1 MTRRSGSKV
10 EILVKEGDRE
20 EISESDNKIEETVSE
35 GVEKSDKEE
44 AVNRP
49 NPKEVRRSLSNSS
62 RLSSSS
68 SGISSIEEGG
78 GAGKRSPT
86 ASPAATA
93 AATASASA
101 AATTAAAK
109 TKLQQLQE
117 RRGAYYHPSFAN
129 HLVCIF
135 LK

>member
-93 AATASASA
+93 AATASAAAAA

-129 HLVCIF
+129 HLVNNI
-135 LK
+135 